1 MSSKLFSRN
10 GLLALGLAAV
20 VALAPAIANAKAGS
34 GSSAGSRGSKT
45 FSAPPA
51 TNTAPK
57 AAPME
62 RSATPQPAPGAQRP
76 QTAPQPAAAQPN
88 RGLFGGLGGGFL
100 AGLLGAGLIGM
111 LLGHGMT
118 GGLGGLASILGL
130 ILQVGLIVILARLAY
145 TWWANRNR
153 PAGAMAGAS
162 ERAYEPQQP
171 MGGSMG
177 GFGGGAA
184 PQPEPQPVVTPL
196 QLTEAD
202 FNAFERLLG
211 DIQIAYSDEDR
222 ERLSRLATSEM
233 VAYFGHDITDHQ
245 RNGITN
251 KISQVKLLQGDLS
264 EAWSED
270 GDDYATVA
278 MRFSMIDVTQERAT
292 GRIISGDAHQP
303 VESVE
308 VWTFLRRSGSGP
320 QGWQL
325 SAIQQAE

>member
-20 VALAPAIANAKAGS
+20 VALAPAIANARAGS

-51 TNTAPK
+51 TTTAPK

-62 RSATPQPAPGAQRP
+62 RSATPQPAPGVQRP
-76 QTAPQPAAAQPN
+76 QTAPTAAQPN

-130 ILQVGLIVILARLAY
+130 ILQVGLIVILARLAFN
-145 TWWANRNR
+145 WWANRNR

-171 MGGSMG
+171 MGGMG
-177 GFGGGAA
+177 GFGGGAV
-184 PQPEPQPVVTPL
+184 PQPEPQPVVTAL

-202 FNAFERLLG
+202 FNAFERLLTE
-211 DIQIAYSDEDR
+211 IQSAYSDEDR

-233 VAYFGHDITDHQ
+233 VAYFGHDIRDHQ
-245 RNGITN
+245 SNGIAN

-303 VESVE
+303 VEATE

-325 SAIQQAE
+325 SAIQQVD

>member
-20 VALAPAIANAKAGS
+20 VALAPAIANARAGS

-51 TNTAPK
+51 TTTAPK

-62 RSATPQPAPGAQRP
+62 RSATPQPAPGVQRP
-76 QTAPQPAAAQPN
+76 QTAPTAAQPN

-130 ILQVGLIVILARLAY
+130 ILQVGLIVILARLAFN
-145 TWWANRNR
+145 WWANRNR

-171 MGGSMG
+171 MGGMG
-177 GFGGGAA
+177 GFGGGAV
-184 PQPEPQPVVTPL
+184 PQPEPQPVVTAL

-202 FNAFERLLG
+202 FNAFERLLTE
-211 DIQIAYSDEDR
+211 IQSAYSDEDR

-233 VAYFGHDITDHQ
+233 VAYFGHDIRDHQ
-245 RNGITN
+245 SNGIAN

-303 VESVE
+303 VEATE
-308 VWTFLRRSGSGP
+308 VWTFLRRSGTGP

-325 SAIQQAE
+325 SAIQQAD

>member
-10 GLLALGLAAV
+10 GILALGLAAV
-20 VALAPAIANAKAGS
+20 VALAPAIANARAGS
-34 GSSAGSRGSKT
+34 GSSTGSRGSKT

-62 RSATPQPAPGAQRP
+62 RSATPQPAPGVQRP

-111 LLGHGMT
+111 LLGHGLT

-130 ILQVGLIVILARLAY
+130 ILQVGLVVILARLAFV
-145 TWWANRNR
+145 WWSNRNR
-153 PAGAMAGAS
+153 PAAATAGTS
-162 ERAYEPQQP
+162 ERAYEPQQQP
-171 MGGSMG
+171 VATGMG
-177 GFGGGAA
+177 GFGGGMS
-184 PQPEPQPVVTPL
+184 QPEPQPVMAPL

-202 FNAFERLLG
+202 FNSFERLLG
-211 DIQIAYSDEDR
+211 DIQSAYSNEDR
-222 ERLSRLATSEM
+222 EALARLATSEM

-245 RNGITN
+245 RNGIIN

-264 EAWSED
+264 ESWSED
-270 GDDYATVA
+270 GEDYATVA

-292 GRIISGDAHQP
+292 GRIISGDAQHP
-303 VESVE
+303 VEATE
-308 VWTFLRRSGSGP
+308 IWTFLRRAGTGP
-320 QGWQL
+320 DGWQL

>member
-20 VALAPAIANAKAGS
+20 VALAPAIANARAGS

-51 TNTAPK
+51 TTTAPK

-62 RSATPQPAPGAQRP
+62 RSATPQPAPGVQRP
-76 QTAPQPAAAQPN
+76 QTAPTAAQPN

-130 ILQVGLIVILARLAY
+130 ILQVGLIVILARLAFN
-145 TWWANRNR
+145 WWANRNR

-171 MGGSMG
+171 MGGMG
-177 GFGGGAA
+177 GFGGGAV
-184 PQPEPQPVVTPL
+184 PQPEPQPVVTAL

-202 FNAFERLLG
+202 FNAFERLLTE
-211 DIQIAYSDEDR
+211 IQSAYSDEDR

-233 VAYFGHDITDHQ
+233 VAYFGHDIRDHQ
-245 RNGITN
+245 SNGIAN

-278 MRFSMIDVTQERAT
+278 MRFSMIDLTQERAT

-303 VESVE
+303 VEATE

-325 SAIQQAE
+325 SAIQQVD

>member
-20 VALAPAIANAKAGS
+20 VALAPAIANARAGS
-34 GSSAGSRGSKT
+34 GSSNGSRGSKT

-51 TNTAPK
+51 TTTAPK

-62 RSATPQPAPGAQRP
+62 RSAAPQPAPGAQRP
-76 QTAPQPAAAQPN
+76 TTPQPAAAQPN

-111 LLGHGMT
+111 LLGHGFA
-118 GGLGGLASILGL
+118 GGLGGLTSILGL
-130 ILQVGLIVILARLAY
+130 ILQVGLIVILARLAFV
-145 TWWANRNR
+145 WWANRNR

-162 ERAYEPQQP
+162 ERTYEPQQP
-171 MGGSMG
+171 TGGVG
-177 GFGGGAA
+177 GFGGGA
-184 PQPEPQPVVTPL
+184 PQPEPQPVVAPL

-202 FNAFERLLG
+202 FNAFERLLS
-211 DIQIAYSDEDR
+211 DVQSAYSDEDR
-222 ERLSRLATSEM
+222 ERLSRLATNEM

-264 EAWSED
+264 ESWSED

-278 MRFSMIDVTQERAT
+278 MRFSMIDITQERAT

-303 VESVE
+303 VEAVE
-308 VWTFLRRSGSGP
+308 VWTFIRRSGSGT

>member
-10 GLLALGLAAV
+10 GLLALSLAAV
-20 VALAPAIANAKAGS
+20 VALAPALAMARAGS
-34 GSSAGSRGSKT
+34 GSSMGSRGSKT
-45 FSAPPA
+45 FSAPPS
-51 TNTAPK
+51 TTTAPK

-62 RSATPQPAPGAQRP
+62 RSATPQPAPGVQRP
-76 QTAPQPAAAQPN
+76 TAPAAQPN
-88 RGLFGGLGGGFL
+88 RGGLFGGLGGGFL

-130 ILQVGLIVILARLAY
+130 VLQIGLIVILARLAMS
-145 TWWANRNR
+145 WWANRNR
-153 PAGAMAGAS
+153 PAMAGAS

-171 MGGSMG
+171 LGGGFG

-184 PQPEPQPVVTPL
+184 PEPQPVTTAL
-196 QLTEAD
+196 QLSEAD
-202 FNAFERLLG
+202 FNAFERLLS
-211 DIQIAYSDEDR
+211 DVQSAYSDEDR
-222 ERLSRLATSEM
+222 ERLARLTTSEM
-233 VAYFGHDITDHQ
+233 AAYFGHDITDHQ
-245 RNGITN
+245 RNGIVN
-251 KISQVKLLQGDLS
+251 RISQVKLLQGDLS
-264 EAWSED
+264 ESWSED

-278 MRFSMIDVTQERAT
+278 MRFSMIDVTQERAS

-303 VESVE
+303 VEATE

-325 SAIQQAE
+325 SAIQQAD

>member
-20 VALAPAIANAKAGS
+20 VALAPAIANARAGS

-51 TNTAPK
+51 TTTAPK

-62 RSATPQPAPGAQRP
+62 RSATPQPAPGVQRP
-76 QTAPQPAAAQPN
+76 QTAPTAAQPN

-130 ILQVGLIVILARLAY
+130 ILQVGLIVILARLAFN
-145 TWWANRNR
+145 WWANRNR

-171 MGGSMG
+171 MGGMG
-177 GFGGGAA
+177 GFGGGAV
-184 PQPEPQPVVTPL
+184 PQPEPQPVITAL

-202 FNAFERLLG
+202 FNAFERLLTE
-211 DIQIAYSDEDR
+211 IQSAYSDEDR

-233 VAYFGHDITDHQ
+233 VAYFGHDIRDHQ
-245 RNGITN
+245 SNGIAN

-303 VESVE
+303 VEATE

-325 SAIQQAE
+325 SAIQQVD

>member
-20 VALAPAIANAKAGS
+20 VALAPAIANARAGS

-51 TNTAPK
+51 TTTAPK

-62 RSATPQPAPGAQRP
+62 RSATPQ
-76 QTAPQPAAAQPN
+76 TAPRPTATQPAAAQPN

-111 LLGHGMT
+111 LLGHGMM

-130 ILQVGLIVILARLAY
+130 ILQVGLIVILARLAFN
-145 TWWANRNR
+145 WWSNRNR
-153 PAGAMAGAS
+153 PADAMAGAS
-162 ERAYEPQQP
+162 ERTYQPQQP
-171 MGGSMG
+171 VGGGMG
-177 GFGGGAA
+177 GFGGGMS
-184 PQPEPQPVVTPL
+184 QPEPQPVVTPL
-196 QLTEAD
+196 QLSETD
-202 FNAFERLLG
+202 FNAFERLLS
-211 DIQIAYSDEDR
+211 DIQSAYSDEDR

-245 RNGITN
+245 RNGIVN

-303 VESVE
+303 VEATE
-308 VWTFLRRSGSGP
+308 VWTFLRRSGTGP

-325 SAIQQAE
+325 SAIQQAD

>member
-20 VALAPAIANAKAGS
+20 VALAPAIANARAGS

-51 TNTAPK
+51 TTTAPK

-62 RSATPQPAPGAQRP
+62 RSATPQPAPGVQRP
-76 QTAPQPAAAQPN
+76 QTAPTAAQPN

-130 ILQVGLIVILARLAY
+130 ILQVGLIVILARLAFN
-145 TWWANRNR
+145 WWANRNR

-171 MGGSMG
+171 VGGMG
-177 GFGGGAA
+177 GFGGGAV
-184 PQPEPQPVVTPL
+184 PQPEPQPVVTAL

-202 FNAFERLLG
+202 FNAFERLLTE
-211 DIQIAYSDEDR
+211 IQSAYSDEDR

-233 VAYFGHDITDHQ
+233 VAYFGHDIRDHQ
-245 RNGITN
+245 SNGIAN

-303 VESVE
+303 VEATE

-325 SAIQQAE
+325 SAIQQVD

>member
-20 VALAPAIANAKAGS
+20 VALAPAIANARAGS

-51 TNTAPK
+51 TTTAPK

-62 RSATPQPAPGAQRP
+62 RSATPQPAPGVQRP
-76 QTAPQPAAAQPN
+76 QTAPTAAQPN

-130 ILQVGLIVILARLAY
+130 ILQVGLIVILARLAFN
-145 TWWANRNR
+145 WWANRNR

-171 MGGSMG
+171 VGGMG
-177 GFGGGAA
+177 GFGGGAV
-184 PQPEPQPVVTPL
+184 PQPEPQPVVTAL

-202 FNAFERLLG
+202 FNAFERLLTE
-211 DIQIAYSDEDR
+211 IQSAYSDEDR

-233 VAYFGHDITDHQ
+233 VAYFGHDIRDHQ
-245 RNGITN
+245 SNGIAN

-303 VESVE
+303 VEATE

-325 SAIQQAE
+325 SAIQQAD

>member
-20 VALAPAIANAKAGS
+20 VALAPAIANARAGS

-51 TNTAPK
+51 TTTAPK

-62 RSATPQPAPGAQRP
+62 RSATPQPAPGVQRP
-76 QTAPQPAAAQPN
+76 QTAPTAAQPN

-130 ILQVGLIVILARLAY
+130 ILQVGLIVILARLAF

-171 MGGSMG
+171 VGGMG
-177 GFGGGAA
+177 GFGGGAV
-184 PQPEPQPVVTPL
+184 PQPEPQPVVTAL

-202 FNAFERLLG
+202 FNAFERLLTE
-211 DIQIAYSDEDR
+211 IQSAYSDEDR

-233 VAYFGHDITDHQ
+233 VAYFGHDIRDHQ
-245 RNGITN
+245 SNGIAN

-303 VESVE
+303 VEATE

-325 SAIQQAE
+325 SAIQQVD